1 MYSARC
7 ESNGEV
13 AYHTSK
19 AYVLNSA
26 LCKSAMYW
34 NVFRVRVYKN
44 IFCSA
49 AQGTLLRK
57 RLKKVFVYDE

>member
-1 MYSARC
+1 MYSVRC

-13 AYHTSK
+13 TYHTTK
-19 AYVLNSA
+19 AYALNSA

-34 NVFRVRVYKN
+34 NVFSFRVCKN

-57 RLKKVFVYDE
+57 R